1 MPDKTPQSTELI
13 VRPSLPRNLLFSVTC
28 VSFGVLL
35 ILMAHEGRTD
45 IFPAYLVA
53 LLMTAGS
60 AVLLGSHLPNA
71 SFLRLTREGVE
82 IRELFKS
89 RYYNWSDVGQ
99 FAMRRRLL
107 GSSIAFMYLDPDTEI
122 PLEQAVPA
130 GYTLSSHKLLETMNE
145 WRARWARPHR
155 D

>member
-1 MPDKTPQSTELI
+1 MAKKDSQSQEFI
-13 VRPSLPRNLLFSVTC
+13 VRPSLPRNILFSVTC
-28 VSFGVLL
+28 IGFGVLL
-35 ILMAHEGRTD
+35 ILMAHEGRTE

-71 SFLRLTREGVE
+71 SFLRLTREGFE

-89 RYYNWSDVGQ
+89 RHYNWNDVGQ
-99 FAMRRRLL
+99 FATRRKLL
-107 GSSIAFMYLDPDTEI
+107 GSSIVFIHLDPDTEI
-122 PLEQAVPA
+122 PQDQTVPT
-130 GYTLSSHKLLETMNE
+130 GYTLSSHTLLETMNE
-145 WRARWARPHR
+145 WRDRWARPRR

>member
-1 MPDKTPQSTELI
+1 MPKNDPQSNELV

-28 VSFGVLL
+28 IGFGVLL
-35 ILMAHEGRTD
+35 ILLAHEGKTE

-53 LLMTAGS
+53 LLMTVGS

-71 SFLRLTREGVE
+71 SFLRLTPDGFE

-89 RYYNWSDVGQ
+89 RYYNWNAVGQ
-99 FAMRRRLL
+99 FATRRRLL
-107 GSSIAFMYLDPDTEI
+107 GSSIVFLHLDPDTEI
-122 PLEQAVPA
+122 PLDQSIPT
-130 GYTLSSHKLLETMNE
+130 GYTLSSYTLLETMNE
-145 WRARWARPHR
+145 WRDRWARPRR

>member
-1 MPDKTPQSTELI
+1 MSDKTLQSNELI

-28 VSFGVLL
+28 IGFGVLL
-35 ILMAHEGRTD
+35 ILMAHEDRTE

-60 AVLLGSHLPNA
+60 AVLLGSHLPGA
-71 SFLRLTREGVE
+71 SFLRLTREGFE

-89 RYYNWSDVGQ
+89 RYYNWNDVGQ
-99 FAMRRRLL
+99 FATRRKLL
-107 GSSIAFMYLDPDTEI
+107 GSSIVFLHLDSETGYHLD
-122 PLEQAVPA
+122 QSVPT
-130 GYTLSSHKLLETMNE
+130 GYTLSSHKLLETMNG
-145 WRARWARPHR
+145 WRDRWAQPRQ